1 MSILEPKH
9 VSEIEAAP
17 ARRVE
22 IFTGAGRRRT
32 WTAEKK
38 RRLLLRVM
46 RKASTPAKSL
56 ADMV

>member
-32 WTAEKK
+32 WTAEE
-38 RRLLLRVM
+38 
-46 RKASTPAKSL
+46 KASIVAESYEEGVH
-56 ADMV
+56 ACQVAR

>member
-1 MSILEPKH
+1 

-32 WTAEKK
+32 WTAEE
-38 RRLLLRVM
+38 
-46 RKASTPAKSL
+46 KASIVAESYEEITMQKV
-56 ADMV
+56 DG